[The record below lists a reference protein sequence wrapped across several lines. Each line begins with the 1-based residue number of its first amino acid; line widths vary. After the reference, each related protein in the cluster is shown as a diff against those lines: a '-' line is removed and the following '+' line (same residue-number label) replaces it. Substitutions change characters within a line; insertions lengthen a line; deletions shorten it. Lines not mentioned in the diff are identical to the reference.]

1 MLKVGGIYKEKDLN
15 NFFIIVSINH
25 EHVDVFDIYPME
37 NIVSNEIANTII
49 RNNLKY
55 DQICIYTLDAS
66 YLQFI
71 ADGYLGQINEK
82 LLKEIQSNKQI
93 Q

>member
-15 NFFIIVSINH
+15 NFFIIISINH
-25 EHVDVFDIYPME
+25 EHVNVFDIYPIE
-37 NIVSNEIANTII
+37 NTVSNEIANMIV
-49 RNNLKY
+49 RNNLEY
-55 DQICIYTLDAS
+55 DQIYIYTLDAP

-71 ADGYLGQINEK
+71 ADGYLGQIDEK
-82 LLKEIQSNKQI
+82 LLKEIQSKKRI

>member
-66 YLQFI
+66 YLQLI

>member
-55 DQICIYTLDAS
+55 D
-66 YLQFI
+66 
-71 ADGYLGQINEK
+71 
-82 LLKEIQSNKQI
+82 
-93 Q
+93 